1 MSKNL
6 KIHFRIAT
14 DAVPEE
20 LMVLDPLP
28 EEQKFPRSM
37 ADDVIPLEFQ
47 IDIDRRPNPPNPPP
61 PEDNPEAGQ
70 IQIQDD

>member
-1 MSKNL
+1 
-6 KIHFRIAT
+6 
-14 DAVPEE
+14 
-20 LMVLDPLP
+20 MVLDPLP